1 MNCGLC
7 AEFCP
12 FDAIKMDHDY
22 ELASFDRTTAHIH
35 DKARLSKP
43 ISYWRE
49 IAPKKAGAEAAA
61 RDFVEL
67 QKTKKKDRDG
77 GDGREERLAEAMAR
91 QLQYKGLY
99 Y

>member
-1 MNCGLC
+1 MC

-22 ELASFDRTTAHIH
+22 ELASYSRTTAHIH
-35 DKARLSKP
+35 DKERLSKP

-49 IAPKKAGAEAAA
+49 IAPKKADAEAAA
-61 RDFVEL
+61 RDFA
-67 QKTKKKDRDG
+67 QQGKKKKGKDG
-77 GDGREERLAEAMAR
+77 DDDEQEVRIEEAKAR
-91 QLQYKGLY
+91 QLMYRGEY